1 MLSLNK
7 KKLLSICLFGRNDNY
22 MPDFLYRMEMTINFI
37 ANSLSRL
44 KRLEDVEIIVLDWGS
59 DNYLSKVLELS
70 SEAVYIC
77 RFIYVQTGNQG
88 KIPVCSAL
96 NIAARQ
102 SIGEYIAM
110 CGADGLIP
118 ATSFQAIFNVIS
130 GNTSIKEPERKYFNC
145 GRHILPLAVV
155 ESQPNI
161 EEWERFLRLNSWQL
175 KKQSAYG
182 CFLYGNAG
190 FILIHRDVLFEAK
203 GLSESLDYG
212 WGWNDIDLTLR
223 LLHKYQWYD
232 LGHEGFLLYDM
243 EHSPTE
249 GTRVKE
255 VKEKPPHFIATSV
268 TENGQWGLVD
278 YEIVEQLSSCRA
290 SSVSKVETV
299 STKRCSIE
307 PEDMSRVADFLVT
320 YQKHVSWC
328 SASEQEQRALAYLSA
343 YARASCQIPKLL
355 DFNSIQGVSV
365 FFFAS
370 LFPWGEI
377 YSATNWKRID
387 DKSGPHEFS
396 KILGSDYIGHQGYLS
411 VLSGV
416 TQKSL
421 DDYWHSLKDD
431 VVTFDLIVI
440 RDQLTDS
447 LDMTALI
454 ERLSKSAMMIVFP
467 RNDHDRAA
475 FNSAVTSANSSE
487 LSVHQDESGFMLVTK
502 GIAFSKTSDM
512 DFSSSAPLQVEQSEL
527 DQYLSFIAFCERA
540 KKLKAE
546 KRMLWG
552 LGTVGRIVFDL
563 IPTPVAIVD
572 NGLYAKGETNYKGVP
587 LISTSQIGEYE
598 IDSILISAVNHYEAI
613 YQEAKHYSSKIER
626 VFF

>member
-1 MLSLNK
+1 MSSLGK
-7 KKLLSICLFGRNDNY
+7 QKLISICLFGRNDNY
-22 MPDFLYRMEMTINFI
+22 MPDFLYRMETTINFV
-37 ANSLSRL
+37 AQSV
-44 KRLEDVEIIVLDWGS
+44 KRLGCLDDIEVIVLDWGS
-59 DNYLSKVLELS
+59 STPLSQALS
-70 SEAVYIC
+70 LSQEATSIC
-77 RFIYVQTGNQG
+77 RFIWVRAEEHG

-96 NIAARQ
+96 NVAIQRSSA
-102 SIGEYIAM
+102 EYIAM
-110 CGADGLIP
+110 CGADALIP
-118 ATSFQAIFNVIS
+118 ATSFQAIFNVIA
-130 GNTSIKEPERKYFNC
+130 GNSSIKSPEKKYFNC
-145 GRHILPLAVV
+145 GRHVLPHEVV
-155 ESQPNI
+155 ESQPDM
-161 EEWERFLRLNSWQL
+161 EGWERFLRLNSWKL
-175 KKQSAYG
+175 PKQSAYG
-182 CFLYGNAG
+182 GFLYGNAG
-190 FILIHRDVLFEAK
+190 FLLMHRDVLFEAK
-203 GLSESLDYG
+203 GLSESLNYG

-278 YEIVEQLSSCRA
+278 YEIIEQLSSCRA

-307 PEDMSRVADFLVT
+307 AEDMSRVADFLVT

-355 DFNSIQGVSV
+355 DLNSIQGLSA

-387 DKSGPHEFS
+387 DKSGPHEFA
-396 KILGSDYIGHQGYLS
+396 KLLGSDYIGHQGYLS

-421 DDYWHSLKDD
+421 DDYWHSLKED
-431 VVTFDLIVI
+431 VATFDLIVI
-440 RDQLTDS
+440 RDQPTDS
-447 LDMTALI
+447 LDVTALI
-454 ERLSKSAMMIVFP
+454 ERLSKAAMMIVFP
-467 RNDHDRAA
+467 QNAHDRAA
-475 FNSAVTSANSSE
+475 FNSAITSVSSSE
-487 LSVHQDESGFMLVTK
+487 LSVHQDESGFMVVTK
-502 GIAFSKTSDM
+502 GIAFSNTSDM
-512 DFSSSAPLQVEQSEL
+512 DFSPSVPLQVEQSEL
-527 DQYLSFIAFCERA
+527 DQYLSVIAFCERV
-540 KKLKAE
+540 KKLKSE
-546 KRMLWG
+546 KRILWG

-613 YQEAKHYSSKIER
+613 YQEAKHYSYKIER